1 MTKGENVMKELRKVF
16 CVFAVFVL
24 MLSLGIVGHAETGFN
39 HALTFSISY
48 NGNDWTPYSP
58 TPLQF
63 GGFDKTYITLENDS
77 QDVYLKI
84 DSFVENNQQLDAS
97 DIHVSFQNDWGV

>member
-39 HALTFSISY
+39 
-48 NGNDWTPYSP
+48 
-58 TPLQF
+58 
-63 GGFDKTYITLENDS
+63 
-77 QDVYLKI
+77 QDVYKR
-84 DSFVENNQQLDAS
+84 QS
-97 DIHVSFQNDWGV
+97 DDLL

>member
-16 CVFAVFVL
+16 CVFVVFVL

-48 NGNDWTPYSP
+48 NGSDWTPYSP

-63 GGFDKTYITLENDS
+63 GGFDKTHITLENDS

-84 DSFVENNQQLDAS
+84 DSFVENN
-97 DIHVSFQNDWGV
+97 